1 MRCPLDNQIAA
12 GWWRIVAIV
21 STPAIS
27 MAAPNRGFSQ
37 AEATGTNSP
46 DLAAANSAPVSKG
59 NPVEKSVVK
68 IFATFRSPDFFRPCN
83 KLAPTSVVGSG
94 VVMEGKRILSNAHVL
109 LYATEIQIQA
119 NDGGDKINATLE
131 SISPDADLAV
141 LTVEDPAFFDNHLPL
156 ARSSQLPEARDA
168 VTVYGFPLGGTGL
181 SITKGIVSR
190 IEYARYNYNAA
201 GLRIQVDA
209 AINPGNSGGPAV
221 VGDKMV
227 GLAFAHIY
235 GPLVFTEASAD
246 MLQSIV
252 MRRSGLLWLLK
263 MEDQASPLITRP
275 NDPPNFPG
283 ERLVMV
289 SAVLQD
295 KIMRGYNDPT
305 VEVIKTLNGT
315 PVKNLGHLVQLL
327 RDSTNQFDNFELYG
341 HETTTD
347 SMVFSH

>member
-1 MRCPLDNQIAA
+1 
-12 GWWRIVAIV
+12 
-21 STPAIS
+21 
-27 MAAPNRGFSQ
+27 
-37 AEATGTNSP
+37 
-46 DLAAANSAPVSKG
+46 
-59 NPVEKSVVK
+59 
-68 IFATFRSPDFFRPCN
+68 
-83 KLAPTSVVGSG
+83 
-94 VVMEGKRILSNAHVL
+94 
-109 LYATEIQIQA
+109 
-119 NDGGDKINATLE
+119 
-131 SISPDADLAV
+131 
-141 LTVEDPAFFDNHLPL
+141 
-156 ARSSQLPEARDA
+156 
-168 VTVYGFPLGGTGL
+168 
-181 SITKGIVSR
+181 
-190 IEYARYNYNAA
+190 
-201 GLRIQVDA
+201 
-209 AINPGNSGGPAV
+209 
-221 VGDKMV
+221 MV

-347 SMVFSH
+347 SMVFSHADMVAAADQILNDNSVRSQGSRDMMAIWNGKGN